1 MNMEFDTWKTKWFS
15 MSVEKQF
22 ETAVSLIKNL
32 PKDGKVHL
40 QNSNYMQG
48 PQKEPWGRRRGTT
61 ISHFTTTY
69 IKNA

>member
-32 PKDGKVHL
+32 PKDGKEL
-40 QNSNYMQG
+40 TLT
-48 PQKEPWGRRRGTT
+48 K
-61 ISHFTTTY
+61 
-69 IKNA
+69 